1 MIALTLAILFAAIAI
16 ATGFVLVDCA
26 MRFKSAHASLVR
38 QQALV
43 KAGFVPQVEASA
55 VRLRSNTQRT
65 SGAARPFA
73 TRLPAARAA
82 TLRAPG
88 AA

>member
-1 MIALTLAILFAAIAI
+1 MIALTLAILFTAIAI

-43 KAGFVPQVEASA
+43 NAGFVPQVEASA
-55 VRLRSNTQRT
+55 VRLRSNTQRAN
-65 SGAARPFA
+65 GATRPFA
-73 TRLPAARAA
+73 TRLPAARAT